1 MTNYKN
7 IENIKKGDKVLSSN
21 GEFVEVLNVETYS
34 SKEKEMTKLIYQLT
48 KTGESMFDN
57 LIQSLEEKTE
67 QLDKE
72 GLMNSTDINDIFKIK
87 RLLENYHILD
97 LETQI
102 LTINN
107 VALLNQALDDKIK
120 REECKKIAKELS
132 ESLKKRRRGE

>member
-7 IENIKKGDKVLSSN
+7 IKDIKKGDKILSSN
-21 GEFVEVLNVETYS
+21 GEFVEVLGVFNYTNE
-34 SKEKEMTKLIYQLT
+34 EKEMTKLIYQFE
-48 KTGESMFDN
+48 KTGEKMFDN
-57 LIQSLEEKTE
+57 LIESLERNLE

-72 GLMNSTDINDIFKIK
+72 GLMDLTDINDIFKVK
-87 RLLENYHILD
+87 RLLENYNILD

-120 REECKKIAKELS
+120 RKECKKIAKELS
-132 ESLKKRRRGE
+132 ESLKQRRRGE